1 MFLQSVD
8 HTKRGAAASIF
19 DTQTSK
25 QSNTYPM
32 KKIFKQTVHSIHPVF
47 TPKGW
52 NYLVIP
58 SSVIECMQLKGK
70 CTGISND
77 KKISTIYLS

>member
-1 MFLQSVD
+1 
-8 HTKRGAAASIF
+8 
-19 DTQTSK
+19 
-25 QSNTYPM
+25 M